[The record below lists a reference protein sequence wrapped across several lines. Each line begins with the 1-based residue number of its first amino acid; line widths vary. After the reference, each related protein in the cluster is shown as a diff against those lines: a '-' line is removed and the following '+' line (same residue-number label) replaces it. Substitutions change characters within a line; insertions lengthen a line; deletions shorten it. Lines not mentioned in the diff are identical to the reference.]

1 MNSQLRQI
9 AFWIVALVLALYV
22 AGSLRMIYSL
32 MAGGANHA
40 GSSWSS
46 IAAGFYLRFTVM
58 GFILYLLIRLRRRSP
73 D

>member
-32 MAGGANHA
+32 LAGANHA

>member
-9 AFWIVALVLALYV
+9 AFWIVAFVLALYV
-22 AGSLRMIYSL
+22 AGSLRMIFSL
-32 MAGGANHA
+32 IGGGANHA
-40 GSSWSS
+40 GVSWSG

>member
-1 MNSQLRQI
+1 M
-9 AFWIVALVLALYV
+9 VLALYV

-32 MAGGANHA
+32 MAGGASHA
-40 GSSWSS
+40 GVSWSN

-58 GFILYLLIRLRRRSP
+58 GFILYLLIRLRRHSP

>member
-9 AFWIVALVLALYV
+9 AFWIVAFILAIYV
-22 AGSLRMIYSL
+22 AGSLRMMYSL

-40 GSSWSS
+40 GVSWSG
-46 IAAGFYLRFTVM
+46 IAAGFYLRFAVM